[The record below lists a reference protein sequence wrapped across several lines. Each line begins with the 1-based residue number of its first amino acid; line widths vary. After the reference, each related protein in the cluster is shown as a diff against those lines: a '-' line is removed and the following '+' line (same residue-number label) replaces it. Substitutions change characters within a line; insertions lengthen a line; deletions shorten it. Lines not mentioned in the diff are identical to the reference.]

1 MKSYGSFVRSSN
13 GRNFPWS
20 GALRLTVESP
30 LPHFQRPFWR
40 IYNFSLKR
48 WFLPSHLLTF
58 TSNFLVLCGVL
69 IVPLVR
75 ILIPI
80 MCIGQKVKVPSIGY
94 KHQTSFSSQH
104 WFLTYFHLF
113 DCILSNMTTYAT
125 FLIALGFCHI
135 FHGIW
140 SNSLPSWLISIS
152 TWHVKVKFWRKNL
165 PDSCATSHDWCSVKY
180 NPQVFSVT
188 YNFLPFLGHINYFIH
203 YHEIDLLLE
212 TIFYLIRSL
221 YWK

>member
-13 GRNFPWS
+13 GRNFPRS
-20 GALRLTVESP
+20 EALRLTVESP

-80 MCIGQKVKVPSIGY
+80 MCIGQKVKVLFLLPSIGY

-135 FHGIW
+135 LHGIW

-165 PDSCATSHDWCSVKY
+165 PDSCATSHETLLMQC
-180 NPQVFSVT
+180 QV
-188 YNFLPFLGHINYFIH
+188 LPSSFLGHV
-203 YHEIDLLLE
+203 
-212 TIFYLIRSL
+212 
-221 YWK
+221 